1 MKFEAC
7 VGGSRDSVS
16 IGISGRWWCI
26 HIGEMGDLK
35 EVFGLFVHRLDLSKV

>member
-16 IGISGRWWCI
+16 IEISGRWWVYSYW
-26 HIGEMGDLK
+26 GMGDLR
-35 EVFGLFVHRLDLSKV
+35 EVFGLFIGLI